1 MNSYELYRSFFDWC
15 FENPQKVSPNHV
27 AIYCF
32 SVEHCNRLGWKK
44 NFGLP
49 TTMVMEAVGI
59 KSYNT
64 YSKSFNDLVEFGFIT
79 LVEKSKNQY
88 SANIIALSKFN
99 KALDKAL
106 DKALIKH
113 NAKQVQSTIQSND
126 SINKQLNNKQLNN
139 LTNIQLEDID
149 FSSFDNSDILNVWLE
164 WLTFKKEQFSQ
175 EYKNPKSNQKALN
188 SLFKLSKGKTEI
200 ARMIVDQSISNLYKG
215 LFELKQSN
223 NLNTKTPKEYD
234 PHSLQ
239 RKIVERLARD
249 GDISIAEAESTL
261 NQFRAEPINDDVQGF
276 RYVDQE
282 SHEGFQDSL
291 LLGSG
296 D

>member
-282 SHEGFQDSL
+282 SHEVFQDSL